1 MEVAAIMTRAVV
13 SVSPTDSVARAWELL
28 DDLEIRHLPVI
39 ENHQLVGILSD
50 RDLREVRSPRAM
62 ETPVSQIMTTNVLSV
77 EDTES
82 LRAAIDTMLEYKV
95 SALPVVNSAG
105 QLQGILSY
113 VDILRTLRPES
124 NDE

>member
-1 MEVAAIMTRAVV
+1 MTRAVV